1 MSLFFATTVNK
12 LDAKGRV
19 SVPSGFRDV
28 LAGQAFK
35 GVILLK
41 SPKAECLEGFAHS
54 FMETMAARMDH
65 FDLFSDAQDDI
76 AMAVFGQAVALQ
88 FDGDGRITL
97 PPALRDYAGITAEV
111 AFVGLGQKFQIWAPQ
126 RLAVRQQAAVKTFQ
140 QQGLTIPSRNLS
152 KGQDGND

>member
-19 SVPSGFRDV
+19 SVPAGFRDV
-28 LAGQAFK
+28 LAAQTYK

-54 FMETMAARMDH
+54 FMETMSARMDH
-65 FDLFSDAQDDI
+65 FDLFSDTQDDI
-76 AMAVFGQAVALQ
+76 AMSVFGQAVALQ

-97 PPALRDYAGITAEV
+97 PTALRDYAGIGSEV
-111 AFVGLGQKFQIWAPQ
+111 AFVGLGQKFQIWSPE
-126 RLAVRQQAAVKTFQ
+126 RLAVRQQAAVATFQ
-140 QQGLTIPSRNLS
+140 QRGLTIPARTPVEG
-152 KGQDGND
+152 KD